1 MIFSKGVHHS
11 ATFQT
16 FDCSSEVSPNLYLDR
31 LPLIKVYKVPAKKVW
46 RKYLMMPKSGAKFEE
61 KLIFCF
67 KNNKNLVT
75 FISPFCAKY
84 ITFDLK
90 KYRGVIY
97 HDTKESCQI

>member
-1 MIFSKGVHHS
+1 
-11 ATFQT
+11 
-16 FDCSSEVSPNLYLDR
+16 
-31 LPLIKVYKVPAKKVW
+31 
-46 RKYLMMPKSGAKFEE
+46 MMPKSGAKFEE

-75 FISPFCAKY
+75 FIGPFCAKY